1 MTFSD
6 TKVTSRDKHYYLT
19 TWKVVKVLIL
29 LAGQEECPK
38 GIYSGDRRVNRP
50 TFMIRLFFSLMC
62 AIERG
67 VTCFIYIRVLH
78 DIHEIWCSCCL
89 TIKRRVPLVEQE
101 LLAFP
106 KHMIPFPV
114 FSGVRV
120 AQSYVFSVVFC
131 ISLFVL
137 FSFFIYLWHCI
148 SFLDVRLLVT
158 SNFSTSH
165 EYHYLI

>member
-1 MTFSD
+1 M
-6 TKVTSRDKHYYLT
+6 TSRDKT
-19 TWKVVKVLIL
+19 L
-29 LAGQEECPK
+29 LPYNMEGFK
-38 GIYSGDRRVNRP
+38 GIDIACMTRGVSQGD
-50 TFMIRLFFSLMC
+50 LFRGQKSKSTNIYDSVILFSYLC
-62 AIERG
+62 YRG

-89 TIKRRVPLVEQE
+89 TIKRWVSLVEQE

-120 AQSYVFSVVFC
+120 AQSYVFFVVFC

-158 SNFSTSH
+158 SNFPNSH